1 MSQSVFASVHTTAP
15 HRPLRVAVELTHA
28 GHHPA
33 AARVAGNVPLIGPDY
48 WVDLTVGPDIL
59 DLAAQ
64 PPVVYRVRAADL
76 RAAQQ
81 ARSSIRAQV
90 AAEGRDPDT
99 VAVLVDVETLVSVD
113 SRSAR
118 TELAL
123 LDETLGVPHRPSSL
137 SYVGTAEGLASLIAD
152 IHAADVADGV
162 TLLPLALPKVLER
175 VVDGTLPWLERR
187 GLVTASDAVD
197 EALARFGLVRGS
209 HARAS

>member
-1 MSQSVFASVHTTAP
+1 MSQSVFASAHTATP
-15 HRPLRVAVELTHA
+15 RRPLRVAVELTGA

-33 AARVAGNVPLIGPDY
+33 AARVAGNIPLTGPDY

-64 PPVVYRVRAADL
+64 PPVVYRIRAADL

-81 ARSSIRAQV
+81 ARAGIRARV
-90 AAEGRDPDT
+90 AAEGRDPDAI
-99 VAVLVDVETLVSVD
+99 AVLVDVETLVSVD

-118 TELAL
+118 AELAL
-123 LDETLGVPHRPSSL
+123 LDETLGVPHQSSSL

-162 TLLPLALPKVLER
+162 TVLPLALPKVLER

-197 EALARFGLVRGS
+197 EALARFGLIG

>member
-1 MSQSVFASVHTTAP
+1 M
-15 HRPLRVAVELTHA
+15 AVELTGA

-33 AARVAGNVPLIGPDY
+33 AARVAGNVPLTGPDY
-48 WVDLTVGPDIL
+48 WVDLTVGPDTL

-64 PPVVYRVRAADL
+64 PPVVHRIQAVDL
-76 RAAQQ
+76 REAQQ
-81 ARSSIRAQV
+81 TRSRIRAQV

-99 VAVLVDVETLVSVD
+99 VAVLVDVETLISVD

-118 TELAL
+118 AELAL
-123 LDETLGVPHRPSSL
+123 LDETLGVPHQPSSL
-137 SYVGTAEGLASLIAD
+137 SYIGTAQGLASLVAD

-162 TLLPLALPKVLER
+162 TLLPLALPKVLGH

-187 GLVTASDAVD
+187 GLVTVSGTVD
-197 EALARFGLVRGS
+197 EALARFGLVR

>member
-1 MSQSVFASVHTTAP
+1 MSQSVFASVHTSAP
-15 HRPLRVAVELTHA
+15 RRPLRVAVELTGA

-33 AARVAGNVPLIGPDY
+33 AARVAGNVPLTGPDY
-48 WVDLTVGPDIL
+48 WVDLTVGPDTL

-64 PPVVYRVRAADL
+64 PPVVHRIRAVDL
-76 RAAQQ
+76 REAQQ
-81 ARSSIRAQV
+81 TRSRIRGQV

-99 VAVLVDVETLVSVD
+99 VAVLVDVETLISAD

-123 LDETLGVPHRPSSL
+123 LDETLGVPHQPSSL
-137 SYVGTAEGLASLIAD
+137 SYIGTAQGLASLVAD

-162 TLLPLALPKVLER
+162 TLLPLALPKVLGH

-187 GLVTASDAVD
+187 GLVTVSETVD
-197 EALARFGLVRGS
+197 EALARFGLVR

>member
-1 MSQSVFASVHTTAP
+1 MSQSVFTSAHSVAP
-15 HRPLRVAVELTHA
+15 RRPLRVAVELTGA

-33 AARVAGNVPLIGPDY
+33 ASRVAGNIPLTGPDY
-48 WVDLTVGPDIL
+48 WVDLTVGPDTL

-64 PPVVYRVRAADL
+64 PAVVLRIRAADL
-76 RAAQQ
+76 HEAQRARAA
-81 ARSSIRAQV
+81 IRAQV

-99 VAVLVDVETLVSVD
+99 VTVLVDIETLVAVD

-118 TELAL
+118 AELAL
-123 LDETLGVPHRPSSL
+123 LDETLGVPHQPSSL
-137 SYVGTAEGLASLIAD
+137 SYIGTADGLASLIAD

-162 TLLPLALPKVLER
+162 TLLPLALPKVLEH

-187 GLVTASDAVD
+187 GLVTLSDRVD

>member
-1 MSQSVFASVHTTAP
+1 MSQSVFASVQTAAP
-15 HRPLRVAVELTHA
+15 RRPLRVAVELTGA

-33 AARVAGNVPLIGPDY
+33 AARVAGNIPLTGPDY
-48 WVDLTVGPDIL
+48 WVDLTVGPDTL

-64 PPVVYRVRAADL
+64 PPVVYRVRATGL
-76 RAAQQ
+76 REAQQ
-81 ARSSIRAQV
+81 TRSRIREQI
-90 AAEGRDPDT
+90 AADGRDPDT

-118 TELAL
+118 AELAL
-123 LDETLGVPHRPSSL
+123 LDETLGVPHQPASL
-137 SYVGTAEGLASLIAD
+137 SYIGTAEGLASLVAD

-162 TLLPLALPKVLER
+162 TLLPLALPNVLGR

-197 EALARFGLVRGS
+197 EALARFGLPR

>member
-1 MSQSVFASVHTTAP
+1 MSQSVFASVHTSAP
-15 HRPLRVAVELTHA
+15 RRPLRVAVELTGA

-33 AARVAGNVPLIGPDY
+33 AARVAGNVPLTGPDY
-48 WVDLTVGPDIL
+48 WVDLTVGPDTL

-64 PPVVYRVRAADL
+64 PPVVHRIRAVDL
-76 RAAQQ
+76 REAQQ
-81 ARSSIRAQV
+81 TRSRIRGQV

-99 VAVLVDVETLVSVD
+99 VAVLVDVETLISAD

-118 TELAL
+118 VELAL
-123 LDETLGVPHRPSSL
+123 LDETLGVPHQPSSL
-137 SYVGTAEGLASLIAD
+137 SYIGTAQGLASLVAD

-162 TLLPLALPKVLER
+162 TLLPLALPKVLGH

-187 GLVTASDAVD
+187 GLVTVSETVD
-197 EALARFGLVRGS
+197 EALARFGLVR